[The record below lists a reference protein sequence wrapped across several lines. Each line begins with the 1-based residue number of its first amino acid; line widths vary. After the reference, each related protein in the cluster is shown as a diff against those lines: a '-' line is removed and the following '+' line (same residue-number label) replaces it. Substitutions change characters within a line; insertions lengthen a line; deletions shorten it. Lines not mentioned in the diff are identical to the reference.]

1 MNYSTLNMLLLSHYL
16 VVVIVVVLLLLVDA
30 EALTTTTKKRSKLS
44 DTKVL
49 SSSRNTVNN
58 NNNKNNKKIKE
69 KKKEKSSR
77 AVELFHL
84 QQQKLQSSTRQQQQQ
99 QQEGHHHVGK
109 GQQQQQ
115 HHYQEVS
122 KKSLVKQQQQL
133 HPYHQQQQDKEQ
145 DDYKYY
151 ISKRY
156 NISLDSLK
164 YMTIHPPDLSQLDTN
179 NKNINKNMYEME
191 LCGTSW
197 QEEYS
202 QLHSYTSK
210 IIKSISSDKWSIDM
224 LKKNNI
230 RVFIYLSREGK
241 LGKLKSGG
249 VADRFS
255 LISMFA
261 MCLIYQTAFFIDY
274 PGLNHAFESGYGGL
288 SWNIDVDGYINQY
301 GFHNVVLNFPD
312 LFGERN
318 DYHCYNGTKG
328 KICRNYGLDK
338 HIANSTLTIARTARG
353 KITSMFKEDYYI
365 NKFQQLNLTH
375 GK

>member
-1 MNYSTLNMLLLSHYL
+1 MLLLSHHL
-16 VVVIVVVLLLLVDA
+16 VVVIVVVLLLLVNA
-30 EALTTTTKKRSKLS
+30 EALTTTTRTTKKRSKLS
-44 DTKVL
+44 DTKIL
-49 SSSRNTVNN
+49 SASRNTV
-58 NNNKNNKKIKE
+58 NNKNNKKI
-69 KKKEKSSR
+69 KEKSSR

-84 QQQKLQSSTRQQQQQ
+84 QQQKLQSSTRQQQQ
-99 QQEGHHHVGK
+99 EGHHHVGK
-109 GQQQQQ
+109 GQQQ

-122 KKSLVKQQQQL
+122 KKSLVKQQQL
-133 HPYHQQQQDKEQ
+133 HPYQQQHDKEQ

-179 NKNINKNMYEME
+179 NNKNINKNMHDKE

-210 IIKSISSDKWSIDM
+210 IMKSISSDKWSIDM

-274 PGLNHAFESGYGGL
+274 PGLNRAFESGYGGL
-288 SWNIDVDGYINQY
+288 SWDIDVDGYINQH

-365 NKFQQLNLTH
+365 KKFQQLNLTH